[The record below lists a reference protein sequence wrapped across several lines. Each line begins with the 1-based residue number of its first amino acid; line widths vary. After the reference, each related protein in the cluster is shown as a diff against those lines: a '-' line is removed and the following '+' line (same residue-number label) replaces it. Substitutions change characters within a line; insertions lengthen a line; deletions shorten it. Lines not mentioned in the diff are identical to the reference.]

1 MNATSEFDREIRW
14 SMVVSILMIVA
25 GCLAIIM
32 PAISGIA
39 VAVFVGWLLI
49 VAGVGHWVY
58 TWHRRHRSGK
68 LWGWLLGILFIIIGA
83 RMLMFPVVALAS
95 LTLLLGIYLLVDAAL
110 EFIVAFRYR
119 PLNGWGWLFFDGLI
133 ALALG
138 LIILLRWPHST
149 LWVIGTLV
157 GVSIFFAGVS
167 RFMVSLGARNA
178 AGSMDQL
185 TPVR

>member
-1 MNATSEFDREIRW
+1 
-14 SMVVSILMIVA
+14 
-25 GCLAIIM
+25 
-32 PAISGIA
+32 
-39 VAVFVGWLLI
+39 
-49 VAGVGHWVY
+49 
-58 TWHRRHRSGK
+58 